1 MPSNVITIN
10 NHDTIKD
17 DDLAWIVS
25 DSKMEELIEIL
36 NKIGDKYQDV
46 WLFLLIFFHFGFY

>member
-1 MPSNVITIN
+1 MPANVITIN

-17 DDLAWIVS
+17 DGLAWIVS
-25 DSKMEELIEIL
+25 DSKMEELIDLL

-46 WLFLLIFFHFGFY
+46 

>member
-1 MPSNVITIN
+1 MPANVITIN

-25 DSKMEELIEIL
+25 DSKMEELVELL

-46 WLFLLIFFHFGFY
+46 